1 MNQQA
6 FLNMV
11 MPFKDKVFRLA
22 KRLLISQDEA
32 EDATQELYYKLW
44 KNRNKLKDYNN
55 IEAFA
60 MTMTKNYCL
69 DRLKSKQANNLSI
82 VHSNYKENNISLDRK
97 IEIDDSIRR
106 VHILIDKLPE
116 KQRMVMQLRDI
127 EQLEFEEIEEI
138 LQMKAT
144 AIRVTLSRARKTIR
158 EQLKEQNAYGLG

>member
-1 MNQQA
+1 
-6 FLNMV
+6 V
-11 MPFKDKVFRLA
+11 
-22 KRLLISQDEA
+22 
-32 EDATQELYYKLW
+32 
-44 KNRNKLKDYNN
+44 
-55 IEAFA
+55 EAFA
-60 MTMTKNYCL
+60 MTMIKNYCL

-82 VHSNYKENNISLDRK
+82 VHSNYKENNLSLDRK

-106 VHILIDKLPE
+106 VHLLIDKLPE

-127 EQLEFEEIEEI
+127 EQLEFEKIEEI